1 MSTMSYS
8 FEDGQVYE
16 FVDRRTHNNALT
28 ELDAAWSLSKHWH
41 KQADQLSAELDAA
54 RTSLAEIQA
63 SAPIAVIGAMQLEI
77 DQLQADKAALETLLA
92 EWQEDYALEHKRA
105 RKWRRKY
112 KALVE
117 LAECAE

>member
-16 FVDRRTHNNALT
+16 FVDMQTHNRAL
-28 ELDAAWSLSKHWH
+28 A
-41 KQADQLSAELDAA
+41 
-54 RTSLAEIQA
+54 
-63 SAPIAVIGAMQLEI
+63 EI